1 MYTVKLIS
9 PLEIWAFC
17 NKTDKLNDNPNFWG
31 AFMIINKIN
40 FKVLFLDKLSQN
52 CFLGTWNEMKQK

>member
-52 CFLGTWNEMKQK
+52 CFLGT